1 VPGRRS
7 KDLEMSETL
16 HHLVNGHRVSGESD
30 RFSEVY
36 DPALGAVTKR
46 CPLATAAE
54 VDRAV
59 EVASEAG
66 RKWGRSSQKARREV
80 IFRMRELI
88 SRDARSLAETVS
100 LEHGKNQRD
109 AMGEVG
115 RALETMEYAACAG
128 ELTKGEF
135 SVNIGGDID
144 NFSIRLPLGVV
155 GCIVPFNFPLL
166 VPLLTSA
173 MAVACGNA
181 VIMKPSEKTPSAALR
196 LAELWQEAGLPDGV
210 WNVVNG
216 DKEAVDAILNHPDIA
231 AISFVGS
238 SAVGDHVYD
247 LASRNKKRVACFNA
261 GKNHM
266 VVMPDADLDFVAD
279 SFISG
284 AYGDA
289 SQRCMAVSVLVP
301 VEEQTGDR
309 LVEMI
314 SKKASRLTPGH
325 YADPNATFGPV
336 ISAQSKASIESAIEA
351 GLSHGG
357 ELRNDGRGYQV
368 SGFENGFFLGATLMD
383 HVRTD
388 SPYYQEEV
396 FGPARAVVRAGSLAE
411 SIEMINAHQ
420 YGNGA
425 AIFTR
430 DGGAAREFYENVETG
445 GVGINVPIPAC
456 SASHNFGGL
465 KNSRYGEAFLYGP
478 DSARFFTK
486 EKTVSSRWNS
496 ADNSD
501 VFVTM
506 YNGKGSQP

>member
-1 VPGRRS
+1 
-7 KDLEMSETL
+7 MTTAL
-16 HHLVNGHRVSGESD
+16 HHIVNGQALAGSSGRVAQ
-30 RFSEVY
+30 VY
-36 DPALGAVTKR
+36 DPAAGIVTKT
-46 CPLATAAE
+46 CPLASAEE
-54 VDRAV
+54 VDQAV
-59 EVASEAG
+59 TVAGDAG
-66 RKWGRSSQKARREV
+66 RKWGKASQKTRREV
-80 IFRMRELI
+80 IFRMRELVN
-88 SRDARSLAETVS
+88 RDANALAEAVS
-100 LEHGKNQRD
+100 TEHGKNHRD

-115 RALETMEYAACAG
+115 RALETLEYAACAG

-144 NFSIRLPLGVV
+144 NFSVRFPVGVV

-173 MAVACGNA
+173 MAVACGNSI
-181 VIMKPSEKTPSAALR
+181 IMKPSEKVPSAALR
-196 LAELWQEAGLPDGV
+196 LAELWKEAGLPDGV
-210 WNVVNG
+210 WNVVHG
-216 DKEAVDAILNHPDIA
+216 DKEAVDAMLNHPDIA

-238 SAVGDHVYD
+238 SAVGDYVYNS
-247 LASRNKKRVACFNA
+247 ASRNKKRVACFNA

-301 VEEQTGDR
+301 VEEKTGDQ
-309 LVEMI
+309 LVDRI
-314 SKKASRLTPGH
+314 SQKAAALSPGH
-325 YADPNATFGPV
+325 YADPNASFGPV
-336 ISAQSKASIESAIEA
+336 ITAQSKRSIEAAIEA

-357 ELRNDGRGYQV
+357 TLRNDGRGQNV
-368 SGFENGFFLGATLMD
+368 EGFENGFFLGATLMD
-383 HVRTD
+383 HVGVD
-388 SPYYQEEV
+388 SPYYQEEI
-396 FGPARAVVRAGSLAE
+396 FGPARAVVRAGSLGE
-411 SIEMINAHQ
+411 SIAMINAHQ

-425 AIFTR
+425 SIFTQ

-486 EKTVSSRWNS
+486 EKTVSSRWNF
-496 ADNSD
+496 SD
-501 VFVTM
+501 STDIFVTM
-506 YNGKGSQP
+506 YSGKDKN